1 MFSVVV
7 VCMFIIYIY
16 IFFFIYFDQGFSVIL
31 YKNNDYWCYQVYIYV
46 RWFGGLY
53 GLFSMV
59 GMRLGELLVIKL
71 LGGINCVIYDIVNC
85 IIVEYIE
92 DVLVI

>member
-1 MFSVVV
+1 M
-7 VCMFIIYIY
+7 
-16 IFFFIYFDQGFSVIL
+16 
-31 YKNNDYWCYQVYIYV
+31 YIYV

-59 GMRLGELLVIKL
+59 GMRLGELLVIKF
-71 LGGINCVIYDIVNC
+71 LGGMNCVIYDIVNC